1 MLVEKHRLRKLEGK
15 DRMNDEFIS
24 IMTDRIVR
32 EFDPLQII
40 LFGSQAREDADR
52 DSDIDLLVVFAE
64 LTDKRKTAIDIG
76 SALSD
81 VPVAKDIIVSTPEE
95 LERSRTRIGSVLRY
109 AQQEGKILWKN
120 LNAAAHKPDQCCGIP
135 NKEVKSSMQTADR
148 LADTARWLRYAE
160 EDLITAETL
169 LKQPHVPPRQA
180 CWFAQ
185 QSAEK
190 ALKASLIFLQI
201 DFRRTHDLN
210 VLRDLLPERWQ
221 RKIAPPNLKDL
232 NRWAVEAR
240 YPENMR
246 EATKADASTAVE
258 QARAVW
264 TSVSTVLAEHGL
276 LIEQDR

>member
-1 MLVEKHRLRKLEGK
+1 
-15 DRMNDEFIS
+15 MNNDFIS

-40 LFGSQAREDADR
+40 LFGSQARGDADR
-52 DSDIDLLVVFAE
+52 DSDIDMLVVFAE

-76 SALSD
+76 RALSD
-81 VPVAKDIIVSTPEE
+81 VPVAMDILVSTPEE

-109 AQQEGKILWKN
+109 AQQEGKVLWKN
-120 LNAAAHKPDQCCGIP
+120 WNAAAHSGSVQLPALP
-135 NKEVKSSMQTADR
+135 NREVTEAMQMNDR

-160 EDLITAETL
+160 EDLVTAETL

-180 CWFAQ
+180 CWHAQ

-190 ALKASLIFLQI
+190 ALKAALIFLQI

-210 VLRDLLPERWQ
+210 VLRDLLPESWQ
-221 RKIAPPNLKDL
+221 LKTAPSNLKDL
-232 NRWAVEAR
+232 NRWTVEAR
-240 YPENMR
+240 YPEHAR
-246 EATKADASTAVE
+246 EATKVEATKAVE

-264 TSVSTVLAEHGL
+264 TSVSTALAEHGYHA
-276 LIEQDR
+276 EQNL

>member
-1 MLVEKHRLRKLEGK
+1 
-15 DRMNDEFIS
+15 MNNEFIS

-40 LFGSQAREDADR
+40 LFGSQARGDADR

-64 LTDKRKTAIDIG
+64 LTDKRKTAVDIG
-76 SALSD
+76 RALSD

-120 LNAAAHKPDQCCGIP
+120 LNAAARCRVP
-135 NKEVKSSMQTADR
+135 NKEVQAAMQTADR
-148 LADTARWLRYAE
+148 LEDTARWLRYAQ

-169 LKQPHVPPRQA
+169 LGQSHVPPRQS

-185 QSAEK
+185 QGAEK
-190 ALKASLIFLQI
+190 ALKAALIFLQI

-210 VLRDLLPERWQ
+210 VLRDLLPESWHLE
-221 RKIAPPNLKDL
+221 IAPSNLGDL
-232 NRWAVEAR
+232 NKWAVAAR
-240 YPENMR
+240 YPENMQ
-246 EATKADASTAVE
+246 EATKADATEAVE
-258 QARAVW
+258 QARSVW
-264 TSVSTVLAEHGL
+264 TSVSTTLTEHGFPV
-276 LIEQDR
+276 E